1 MRNYLIEFL
10 KMLEAAI
17 PPPVNCHHALTYAQY
32 GSDADGWQDKLAL
45 QINLL
50 GDFHCFFFDEDDLP
64 FNLLVSEALGKGS
77 AKLVSKIARELSV
90 GLGDNVQPG
99 VSMGQY
105 LSIT

>member
-1 MRNYLIEFL
+1 MISVLNVPYMPEGWTV
-10 KMLEAAI
+10 LEENPI
-17 PPPVNCHHALTYAQY
+17 
-32 GSDADGWQDKLAL
+32 GGM
-45 QINLL
+45 

-64 FNLLVSEALGKGS
+64 FNPLVSEALGKGY